1 MIDLVKNFF
10 STREKEQEGGEH
22 DIHIATCALLLEMS
36 QIDGDFSE
44 EERRRILSTVCR
56 DFAVSDEVAKTLLE
70 ASQEE
75 LQGSRDLWQFTT
87 LINQH
92 YSEAEKIGIIE
103 TVWRIAYT
111 DGRLDQYEDF
121 LVHKLANMLYLQHHQ
136 LIDAKVK
143 VMEELGLYRS
153 ESV

>member
-1 MIDLVKNFF
+1 MKDLVRNFF
-10 STREKEQEGGEH
+10 GKREREENGGEH
-22 DIHIATCALLLEMS
+22 DVHVATCALLLEMS

-44 EERRRILSTVCR
+44 EERTRILSTICR
-56 DFAVSDEVAKTLLE
+56 DFAVSDDVAKTLLE

-75 LQGSRDLWQFTT
+75 LRGSRDLWQFTN

-92 YSEAEKIGIIE
+92 YSEEEKIGIIE

-143 VMEELGLYRS
+143 VMEELGLYHR
-153 ESV
+153 ESP